1 MNHTVIWL
9 ASAEQ
14 ELAALWV
21 DAVNR
26 EAITRATHQ
35 IDELLGKNPERA
47 GESRFEDSRIL
58 LAKPLGVTFEVSEPD
73 RLVRVHHVWR
83 YRTRS

>member
-1 MNHTVIWL
+1 MNYTVTWL

-26 EAITRATHQ
+26 GAITRAAHQ
-35 IDELLGKNPERA
+35 IDELLGKNPEQA
-47 GESRFEDSRIL
+47 GESRFESFRIL
-58 LAKPLGVTFEVSEPD
+58 LAKPLGVTFEVSKPD
-73 RLVRVHHVWR
+73 RLVRVHHVWH